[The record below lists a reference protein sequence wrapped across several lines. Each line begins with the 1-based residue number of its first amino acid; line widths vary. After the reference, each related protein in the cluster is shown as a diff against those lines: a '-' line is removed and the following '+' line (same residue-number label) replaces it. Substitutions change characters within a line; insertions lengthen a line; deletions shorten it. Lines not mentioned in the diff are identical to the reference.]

1 MITIKQAPALNSVLL
16 DSNNTVISITST
28 NGNDHY
34 FRAKIYVNDS
44 LFDEQG
50 WSKKDSHTTEKNLK
64 SFYKSYFEKQ
74 FSSTFTNGLN
84 EVVDAKVKIAIT
96 IEEYNINSGNLV
108 DSIEL
113 PVYYI
118 VHNIN
123 PVAFND
129 AKKIIILGI
138 DADVMLI
145 PDYGKI
151 NIPFYANTTN
161 EVVTVTLKKDT
172 NGIID
177 TTTIA
182 ASTEKKIYEYRF
194 DLSTANIADSD
205 LYLQLEITVGDTTVT
220 KYFKLYR
227 YTHFNFPIKEIVYKS
242 NFGFFIYAY
251 LDGQLTIEDNLNI
264 KSYEQYDY
272 TDKVFEI
279 NEEEIYT
286 INSGSLVENE
296 KAILRQIAISLD
308 TKINWKGE
316 WLNLIPKLK
325 KLSIYKDR
333 NHNYNENFSFSVLKN
348 KEVDNNLISGIS
360 GFVIYGVTDISF
372 ENMKLHYSS
381 DTPLTNLKAEFS
393 NDGVTWENPYP
404 ISGIT
409 LGQDVKNIT
418 IINPLVQYPKYTTT
432 YVRLVNN
439 NLGTITYSNIFTKS
453 VIAHISNNS
462 QNPSV
467 SEIIKVLSPKK
478 LKVTVTPGA
487 QLFKVHFYLNDNVSS
502 QEIKEFTNNA
512 EEFTFNQI
520 IYPGVKCSISSNS
533 ITENFSA
540 TFELIDP

>member
-28 NGNDHY
+28 NGNDHF

-50 WSKKDSHTTEKNLK
+50 WSKKDSHTAEKNLK
-64 SFYKSYFEKQ
+64 SFYKAYFEKQ

-84 EVVDAKVKIAIT
+84 EVVDAKVKIGIT

-108 DSIEL
+108 DSLEL

-123 PVAFND
+123 PVVFND

-138 DADVMLI
+138 DAEVMLI
-145 PDYGKI
+145 PNFGKI
-151 NIPFYANTTN
+151 KIPFYANTTN

-177 TTTIA
+177 TATIA
-182 ASTEKKIYEYRF
+182 ASTEKKIYEYQF
-194 DLSTANIADSD
+194 DLSTANIANSD

-227 YTHFNFPIKEIVYKS
+227 YTHFNFPIKEIVYKN

-251 LDGQLTIEDNLNI
+251 LDGQLTIEDNLDI
-264 KSYEQYDY
+264 KSYEQYNY
-272 TDKVFEI
+272 TDKVYEI
-279 NEEEIYT
+279 SEEETYN

-316 WLNLIPKLK
+316 WLNLVPNLK
-325 KLSIYKDR
+325 KLSIYKER
-333 NHNYNENFSFSVLKN
+333 NHNYSESFSFKVLKN
-348 KEVDNNLISGIS
+348 KEADNVLIPQIS
-360 GFVIYGVTDISF
+360 GFIIYAVTDISF

-381 DTPLTNLKAEFS
+381 DTPLTNLIAEFS

-409 LGQDVKNIT
+409 SNQDVKNIIT
-418 IINPLVQYPKYTTT
+418 INPLFQYPKYTTT

-439 NLGTITYSNIFTKS
+439 NLGTITYSNIFTKN
-453 VIAHISNNS
+453 VIARISNNM

-478 LKVTVTPGA
+478 LKITVTAGA
-487 QLFKVHFYLNDNVSS
+487 QLFKVYFYLNDNISS

-512 EEFTFNQI
+512 EEFTFYQI

-533 ITENFSA
+533 ITQNFSA